1 MPSIETM
8 GHALVY
14 KVDKKSLALSEL
26 PNTPERTA
34 VRVYA
39 RALAGMQKE
48 ALVCYGPTGTVW
60 RMVSDEGPY
69 LNGTDLA
76 PFPLA
81 FFTTGMALSFVE
93 ELEKHA
99 KTRGVEL
106 TSVSLLQDNYYS
118 MQGSALR
125 GDMIGGALPAK
136 LVVELEADTSEA
148 VVREM
153 VTAAAHTSPAQ
164 AYMRDVLENTF
175 ALSWNDQPIPVQRVA
190 ASPNDLI
197 TDPAPSLMPRS
208 RSGKIPLRQTS
219 SSSEQQQKPFSRSK
233 GEQVAACNQN
243 RSARCM

>member
-14 KVDKKSLALSEL
+14 KVDKNSMALSEL

-148 VVREM
+148 VVRPQQ
-153 VTAAAHTSPAQ
+153 HT
-164 AYMRDVLENTF
+164 
-175 ALSWNDQPIPVQRVA
+175 
-190 ASPNDLI
+190 
-197 TDPAPSLMPRS
+197 
-208 RSGKIPLRQTS
+208 PLRHKRICGMCWKTRLRCRGMISPFQCNGSLLRPTTS
-219 SSSEQQQKPFSRSK
+219 SLILPPL
-233 GEQVAACNQN
+233 
-243 RSARCM
+243 